1 MAGWGFTAD
10 SEYQNE
16 LAGKLESAAD
26 KYDNKVTA
34 LYNEVDNMGSNWSGE
49 DYDMFNSSTKAY
61 KPALDDLSDGFR
73 MFAEHYKKMA
83 TGTETLAT
91 ECIDIIM
98 NMTGDSSG
106 VYANINGGTTGD
118 GSNTTPGGD
127 TNNADTVPDGA
138 AVGVGDPAATT
149 EEQTYVD
156 HGFTEWFGA
165 NSYWQN
171 IGSDYKDNF
180 HFENANS
187 AWDYVWEGVGGSV
200 ETVVDAAQTVGNVA
214 FDGVNEVLEGA
225 QWLLNG
231 HWGGYE
237 SDTEVTNNPSGF
249 TNPYD
254 NAYWN
259 NLGSDFTENWD
270 YSNADSAWD
279 YVWETGSGVVETV
292 WDGVMVPVNGIV
304 DTAQGAVECV
314 EWAWNGLLDLVF

>member
-10 SEYQNE
+10 SEYQKE
-16 LAGKLESAAD
+16 IAEKLETAASN
-26 KYDNKVTA
+26 YDNKVSA
-34 LYNEVDNMGSNWSGE
+34 LYKEIDNMGSNWSGE

-61 KPALDDLSDGFR
+61 KPALDDMSAGFR
-73 MFAEHYKKMA
+73 MFSEHYEKMA
-83 TGTETLAT
+83 VGTETLAT

-106 VYANINGGTTGD
+106 IYANVSGGTTTED
-118 GSNTTPGGD
+118 GTTGNSTD
-127 TNNADTVPDGA
+127 DANSTPDGTV
-138 AVGVGDPAATT
+138 VGVGDPTT
-149 EEQTYVD
+149 NNEQTYVD
-156 HGFTEWFGA
+156 RGFTEWFGA
-165 NSYWQN
+165 NSYWHN

-187 AWDYVWEGVGGSV
+187 AWDYVSEAVSGSL

-249 TNPYD
+249 TNPYN

-259 NLGSDFTENWD
+259 NLGEDFTENWD

-314 EWAWNGLLDLVF
+314 EWAWNGLLDLIF